1 MQCSSVDELATRISS
16 RRLLDWLCVNARWQ
30 AEYIFYIFIVF
41 YVRYGIVTFSTV
53 FIKASGRQWTMPFW
67 EEFSYF

>member
-1 MQCSSVDELATRISS
+1 MTELRF
-16 RRLLDWLCVNARWQ
+16 DFHWLCVNARWQ
-30 AEYIFYIFIVF
+30 AEYIFYIFIAF

-67 EEFSYF
+67 EEFSDF